1 MSKFVL
7 TAQLRLQAPTNTRQ
21 VLNQMRGELKGLSVP
36 VTVKG
41 SVQAEKQI
49 KKVTA
54 ATQKASSAANV
65 MGKSFGVALKRF
77 AAFTVAS
84 RAVSLFSNT
93 LANAVDEAIDFQNE
107 MVKISQVTGK
117 SVRELGS
124 LSKEIDRLSVSLG
137 ASSKE
142 LIGVTRILSQAGL
155 TANQT
160 KVALEALAKSS
171 LAATFDDIEKT
182 AEGAVAILAQFGQGV
197 GALERQ
203 LGAINAVAGQFA
215 VESGDLIGA
224 IRRTGGVFKA
234 AGGDLNEFLGLFT
247 SIRATTRESAESIAT
262 GLRTILTRIQRP
274 KTIQYLSELGVQL
287 TDINGK
293 FIGPFKAIQ
302 ALNKA
307 FGDLPQGDLRFVQI
321 AEELGGFRQIG
332 KVIPLLQQFETAE
345 KARQAAVA
353 GGASLDKDAETA
365 QQSLARQIA
374 KTREEFLALIRGVTE
389 TGTFQAMTK
398 TALSLASAFI
408 KVADALK
415 PVLPLIG
422 AFAAV
427 KLTKSIGGFAA
438 GIGSGLGARRKQ
450 AGGMIHAFNSGGYVP
465 GTGNR
470 DTVPAMLTPGE
481 FVIRKSSVQKIG
493 ADRLAGMNKYAR
505 GGTVADDLYSKNLQK
520 RVVRSAVNLQGTL
533 ADPNIQFNKEDTFT
547 SNVRDASYP
556 SKIPKG
562 FVNEGKRIPAK
573 KFEEL
578 VALENGGVKGLA
590 KSDIAPLD
598 FVLGSK
604 RIEIKRTLQKV
615 SDDVVRDKTARAIM
629 ERQIPGA
636 GSTKV
641 TGDPDNPIGLPPVEL
656 ASDSQGVIPKKL
668 ARRLG
673 LKEKAKKAKE
683 AFFGGLI
690 QKFATGGLVELKRA
704 GAAIL
709 DPDENFS
716 DFKYD
721 IGADD
726 VKKTFNEFKSL
737 PRNKDPVSQ
746 FYKKSSFTVN
756 RKGLNKETSN
766 KFKVA
771 LEDGL
776 VDGVNSAASSL
787 GSDLGFGG
795 TKLEGGA
802 KENFLTSVRTGL
814 YGDLFENLLMTG
826 AKGSAFVGS
835 PNRPFDFPDGLN
847 SKLSDNF
854 SGLPSK
860 FIDAKASEAA
870 ASQANMKTKVLG
882 QIKQELIQ
890 DGILAADYPG
900 KKDVEGQKNKRA
912 ARTSREL
919 ADKKARGIG
928 FPARRKASGGGISG
942 QDTVPALLTPG
953 EFVISKKSAQSIG
966 YANLS
971 RMNTKGVT
979 GFNTG
984 GPVGVKRFA
993 RGGKAGGGVGGIA
1006 DIGLAVG
1013 ALSSSFS
1020 GFIDKS
1026 DKASD
1031 AQFATAVA
1039 AERLSQALL
1048 QGIILFKVIGGL
1060 RKGITDWEKGVNKS
1074 KQAVEE
1080 KAQADKEAASES
1092 GESASKAG
1100 SEKAKVDKEAAQK
1113 PEKKKE
1119 TTVEK
1124 SDRKAKAIQ
1133 RQQGIKKKNVEDTR
1147 VGLEESKNVQ
1157 NRQEQQVKNKEKD
1170 VKSLQDEQSKRQG
1183 VANQAKK
1190 EKEDSFKDTMNLQ
1203 RKEKASAADLK
1214 AKQGDFKGEND
1225 KLAAAD
1231 KNRKS
1236 VAGQVAEKDAEAK
1249 RTQDRLKGS
1258 KQRENESVK
1267 NVGKF
1272 EKKNR
1277 DIDAKLVDNRKKQ
1290 ASLNKRSIDDPQT
1303 TEGAY
1308 KSWSKLKE
1316 AEKQLTN
1323 QRNKNDAS
1331 IDKNVNNLRQQEQ
1344 VTAGLAKEYSS
1355 AKAEADG
1362 ARQSLNTAN
1371 AEYKKQD
1378 KVVEESARSLKK
1390 SYNANQQASK
1400 ASKDSAN
1407 VTRGKIKAE
1416 KEAKKA
1422 VLNVSGP
1429 LEAAEKKLAGSRNQ
1443 LKTATQKVEV
1453 ADLKHVNAKKK
1464 LQGANSALDK
1474 AGEKQIRSRKKLAL
1488 EEGKA
1493 LASSTKLGKG
1503 LVFLGDKYKK
1513 VGAKFVITG
1522 RNIQA
1527 VAAKSGLLNKAT
1539 GKTAKIMNTAYRAR
1553 IRLGKTI
1560 ERTGLKLKKF
1570 DRTLQKVARS
1580 AGKLKGSFGVGG
1592 RGRAAVAGAGRLA
1605 SGVGGVAAM
1614 AAMLGQQISGA
1625 ISEIAGRQK
1634 DQAIGRGDIKGAGK
1648 GALAESMSNEIGR
1661 AFTLAGAGQLISD
1674 AFTGN
1679 SSFAKGASQAIANS
1693 VAEASTEAASGSQ
1706 QRLLKQSAA
1715 GGISDDDLLRQVG
1728 GASAQAMDKI
1738 NFKGKQFG
1746 TEVDAATKDRAKSEL
1761 KKNESEAL
1769 KIAAKS
1775 ATSMQDMQK
1784 KIALMGNQTGH
1795 TTEELKRLGR
1805 QFFLVEEAARAV
1817 ARANFDNAKMMSAFN
1832 SASVSVNTFLNSLQ
1846 TGSLSLEDNIATFEA
1861 SLSNFGMAEQG
1872 KQALEQARQDVLSS
1886 INAPAGSEMG
1896 NAVNR
1901 SFDRA
1906 AGVQE
1911 FMGSIQSRV
1920 SGASISQSSQESASS
1935 DLKAALLSGVS
1946 DSDIRANIESQVNAL
1961 GDIRGKDISGII
1973 SQIKSGLDPLTQGAL
1988 NSAKA
1993 LLTHQKTIVA
2003 LTQQRRKTELDYIK
2017 AQQQA
2022 VDTQLAA
2029 AKRFEEFGGAKLTP
2043 GQQKGA
2049 AITRANFQLKDAG
2062 LSGLNSGTAGDVGN
2076 QRAQIAGLLNDQ
2088 IIKRQGGGFR
2098 GAGGV
2103 DEDRI
2108 KELNGSINGLI
2119 KFTNQRMDQIKA
2131 EIAIIDEKNAAEKA
2145 SMESLLSGDIAG
2157 FLDQQAAAGAAAA
2170 LRSGSADL
2178 ASLFGGDAQLAAI
2191 KSIQKTE
2198 DPAVANRAA
2207 SIALGQM
2214 GITDPNA
2221 AGILTGTDP
2230 EKTALNQQGQAL
2242 AREQAE
2248 LAELQA
2254 QSAKM
2259 EVASAE
2265 MNIATANLK
2274 FEGEMNR
2281 QSRETERATRSGA
2294 QVGAGLGA
2302 LPLARGGV
2310 VYANKGI
2317 FVPRGTD
2324 TVPAMLTPGEF
2335 VVNRNAV
2342 QRGNN
2347 LQILRAMNS
2356 TNGPTGQAAAMSGG
2370 GQVGYYAL
2378 GDIVQSFGNIVG
2390 NLAPSISEAAS
2401 VFSPFV
2407 AAVEKLSNIEI
2418 GVSSKPVDVT
2428 VTLNGANI
2436 LSVIDDKISNEVLNA
2451 VAREIPQYKTNSSG
2465 AVSKSASTLNN
2476 NG

>member
-54 ATQKASSAANV
+54 ATQKASNAANV

-107 MVKISQVTGK
+107 MVKVSQVTGK
-117 SVRELGS
+117 TIRGLGG
-124 LSKEIDRLSVSLG
+124 LSKEITRLSTSLG

-155 TANQT
+155 TASQT

-197 GALERQ
+197 NALERQ

-247 SIRATTRESAESIAT
+247 SIRATTRESSESIAT

-287 TDINGK
+287 TDIKGK
-293 FIGPFKAIQ
+293 FIGPFKAIE

-332 KVIPLLQQFETAE
+332 KVIPLLQQYSVAE
-345 KARQAAVA
+345 KARQAAIQ
-353 GGASLDKDAETA
+353 GGTSLDKDAETA

-374 KTREEFLALIRGVTE
+374 KTREEFLALVRGVTE
-389 TGTFQAMTK
+389 TGTFQVMTK
-398 TALSLASAFI
+398 TVLSLATAFI
-408 KVADALK
+408 RVADALK
-415 PVLPLIG
+415 PVLPLLG

-427 KLTKSIGGFAA
+427 KLTRSLGSFAS

-481 FVIRKSSVQKIG
+481 FVIRKSSVNKIG

-721 IGADD
+721 ISTDD

-737 PRNKDPVSQ
+737 PRNKDPVSK

-787 GSDLGFGG
+787 GSDLGLG

-802 KENFLTSVRTGL
+802 KDNFLNSVRTGL
-814 YGDLFENLLMTG
+814 YGDLFESLLMTG

-860 FIDAKASEAA
+860 FIDAKASETA

-900 KKDVEGQKNKRA
+900 KKGVEEQKNKRA
-912 ARTSREL
+912 GRTAREL

-942 QDTVPALLTPG
+942 EDTVPALLTPG
-953 EFVISKKSAQSIG
+953 EFVINKKSAQSIG

-971 RMNTKGVT
+971 RMNTKGVV
-979 GFNTG
+979 GFNKG
-984 GPVGVKRFA
+984 GSVGLGVQKFRS
-993 RGGKAGGGVGGIA
+993 GGGVGGIA

-1039 AERLSQALL
+1039 AERLSQTLL
-1048 QGIILFKVIGGL
+1048 QSIILFKVIGGA
-1060 RKGITDWEKGVNKS
+1060 RKAITDWEKGVNKS

-1080 KAQADKEAASES
+1080 KAQADKEASSEG

-1124 SDRKAKAIQ
+1124 DDKKAKAIQ
-1133 RQQGIKKKNVEDTR
+1133 KQQEIKKKDIEDTR
-1147 VGLEESKNVQ
+1147 VGIEEAKGVKT
-1157 NRQEQQVKNKEKD
+1157 RQEQQVQAKEKD
-1170 VKSLQDEQSKRQG
+1170 VKSLQDEQGKRQG
-1183 VANQAKK
+1183 IADQAKK
-1190 EKEDSFKDTMNLQ
+1190 EKEASFKDTMNLQ
-1203 RKEKASAADLK
+1203 KEEKAAAADLK
-1214 AKQGDFKGEND
+1214 TKQGEFKGEQD
-1225 KLAAAD
+1225 KLHDSAR
-1231 KNRKS
+1231 KNNNITK
-1236 VAGQVAEKDAEAK
+1236 QVAEKDAEAERTAK
-1249 RTQDRLKGS
+1249 RLQGS
-1258 KQRENESVK
+1258 KQRENESIQ

-1290 ASLNKRSIDDPQT
+1290 QALTKRAAQDPSQIDAANKGQT
-1303 TEGAY
+1303 
-1308 KSWSKLKE
+1308 KLANE
-1316 AEKQLTN
+1316 EKKLLA
-1323 QRNKNDAS
+1323 QRQKNDAS
-1331 IDKNVNNLRQQEQ
+1331 IKKNIGNLRQQEK
-1344 VTAGLAKEYSS
+1344 VTAELSKEHAKANKKASGAKKALSAASDEYKQQAKVVDKSADALNQSHKAHKQANKVAKES
-1355 AKAEADG
+1355 AE
-1362 ARQSLNTAN
+1362 
-1371 AEYKKQD
+1371 
-1378 KVVEESARSLKK
+1378 
-1390 SYNANQQASK
+1390 
-1400 ASKDSAN
+1400 
-1407 VTRGKIKAE
+1407 VTRDKIKKE
-1416 KEAKKA
+1416 KAAKKA

-1429 LEAAEKKLAGSRNQ
+1429 LQAAEKKLSGARTQ
-1443 LKTATQKVEV
+1443 LKTATSGVQAAE
-1453 ADLKHVNAKKK
+1453 LKHVNAKKK
-1464 LQGANSALDK
+1464 LVGADK
-1474 AGEKQIRSRKKLAL
+1474 AAEAQAQKQIRSRKHLINT
-1488 EEGKA
+1488 ENKA
-1493 LASSTKLGKG
+1493 LASSTKLGRG
-1503 LVFLGDKYKK
+1503 LLGLGDRSKK
-1513 VGAKFVITG
+1513 LGATLKITG
-1522 RNIQA
+1522 RNMQKTAVQA
-1527 VAAKSGLLNKAT
+1527 ALNSKAT

-1553 IRLGKTI
+1553 IRLGKSI
-1560 ERTGLKLKKF
+1560 ERTGQKLKVF
-1570 DRTLQKVARS
+1570 DRNLQKVARS
-1580 AGKLKGSFGVGG
+1580 AARLKGSFGVGG

-1605 SGVGGVAAM
+1605 AGAGGVAAM

-1648 GALAESMSNEIGR
+1648 GALAESMSNELGR

-1728 GASAQAMDKI
+1728 GASAQAMEKV
-1738 NFKGKQFG
+1738 NFTGKGKFK
-1746 TEVDAATKDRAKSEL
+1746 TKVDAATQDRAKSEL

-1769 KIAAKS
+1769 KIAARS

-1832 SASVSVNTFLNSLQ
+1832 SASVSVNSFLNSLQ

-1911 FMGSIQSRV
+1911 FMGSLQSRV
-1920 SGASISQSSQESASS
+1920 AGASISQSSEKAASS
-1935 DLKAALLSGVS
+1935 DLKKALLSGVS
-1946 DSDIRANIESQVNAL
+1946 DRDIRSTIESQVDAL
-1961 GDIRGKDISGII
+1961 GDIRGKDISSII
-1973 SQIKSGLDPLTQGAL
+1973 TQIKAGLDPLTQGAL

-1993 LLTHQKTIVA
+1993 LMAHQQTIVA
-2003 LTQQRRKTELDYIK
+2003 LTQQRRKTELEYVK
-2017 AQQQA
+2017 AQQKA

-2029 AKRFEEFGGAKLTP
+2029 AKRFEEFGGSKLTP
-2043 GQQKGA
+2043 GQQKDA
-2049 AITRANFQLKDAG
+2049 AVTRVNFELKDAG
-2062 LSGLNSGTAGDVGN
+2062 LSGLTTGTAGDVGS
-2076 QRAQIAGLLNDQ
+2076 QRAQLAGLLNDQ
-2088 IIKRQGGGFR
+2088 IIRRQGGGFR

-2103 DEDRI
+2103 DENRI
-2108 KELNGSINGLI
+2108 AELNGSINGLI
-2119 KFTNQRMDQIKA
+2119 KFTNQRMDQIKT
-2131 EIAIIDEKNAAEKA
+2131 EIALIDEKNAAEKA
-2145 SMESLLSGDIAG
+2145 SMESLLAGDIAG

-2281 QSRETERATRSGA
+2281 QARETERASRG
-2294 QVGAGLGA
+2294 VGSGLGA
-2302 LPLARGGV
+2302 VGMARGGV
-2310 VYANKGI
+2310 VYANRGI

-2436 LSVIDDKISNEVLNA
+2436 LNVIDEKISNEVLNA

-2465 AVSKSASTLNN
+2465 AVTRSSSTLNN

>member
-1 MSKFVL
+1 
-7 TAQLRLQAPTNTRQ
+7 
-21 VLNQMRGELKGLSVP
+21 
-36 VTVKG
+36 
-41 SVQAEKQI
+41 
-49 KKVTA
+49 
-54 ATQKASSAANV
+54 

-493 ADRLAGMNKYAR
+493 ADRLAGMNKYAS
-505 GGTVADDLYSKNLQK
+505 GGIAKTNKKIGIVYKNTGSDSDPADLNGIQAGISVIPKSKRAKLVEAGISTLQLNNVESSQFKTNETARKAFDDIKSSITDKVATLN
-520 RVVRSAVNLQGTL
+520 RSAGQL
-533 ADPNIQFNKEDTFT
+533 
-547 SNVRDASYP
+547 
-556 SKIPKG
+556 
-562 FVNEGKRIPAK
+562 
-573 KFEEL
+573 
-578 VALENGGVKGLA
+578 
-590 KSDIAPLD
+590 
-598 FVLGSK
+598 
-604 RIEIKRTLQKV
+604 RT
-615 SDDVVRDKTARAIM
+615 
-629 ERQIPGA
+629 GA
-636 GSTKV
+636 GSPAPISSESITKTLDLSLGRLFEDYV
-641 TGDPDNPIGLPPVEL
+641 GNILGIGTPGNRNFDLDQQSEIAAL
-656 ASDSQGVIPKKL
+656 NQRKL
-668 ARRLG
+668 TSGRIGADIADIKLNDGSAARKTLF
-673 LKEKAKKAKE
+673 KKAFNEGFFDKSIN
-683 AFFGGLI
+683 AQKGKKRKNNFFGGLI

-1355 AKAEADG
+1355 AKAKADG

-1503 LVFLGDKYKK
+1503 LVFLGDKSKK

-1527 VAAKSGLLNKAT
+1527 VAAKAGLLNKAT